1 MPNGANRSKVRAVKE
16 YGAEAI
22 LYGKFWD
29 DAYAHSIELAEEK
42 GPVYVHPFKDRHIMA
57 GQGTIAGEILE
68 DLPDLEA
75 ILIPIGGGG
84 LISGIAM
91 ALRLAQPR
99 VRIIGIEPE
108 GAANMTTSRGRGTV
122 TQFEQVT
129 TIADGLATKGTDPEL
144 FDASIAS

>member
-1 MPNGANRSKVRAVKE
+1 
-16 YGAEAI
+16 
-22 LYGKFWD
+22 
-29 DAYAHSIELAEEK
+29 
-42 GPVYVHPFKDRHIMA
+42 MA

-99 VRIIGIEPE
+99 VRIIGREPIQ
-108 GAANMTTSRGRGTV
+108 R
-122 TQFEQVT
+122 F
-129 TIADGLATKGTDPEL
+129 